1 MKAILKFDLN
11 EQDDILAHKRCVK
24 SLDMALVLWKVDQ
37 YLRSES
43 KYKDNEIAYEI
54 REKLYEIM
62 SDHGLNFNDL
72 IV

>member
-11 EQDDILAHKRCVK
+11 EQDDVLAHKRCVK
-24 SLDMALVLWKVDQ
+24 SLDMAIALWEVDQ

-62 SDHGLNFNDL
+62 SDHGLSFNDL

>member
-24 SLDMALVLWKVDQ
+24 SLDMAIALWEVDQ
-37 YLRSES
+37 YLRGES

-62 SDHGLNFNDL
+62 TEHGLSFNDL

>member
-11 EQDDILAHKRCVK
+11 EQDDVLAHKRCVK
-24 SLDMALVLWKVDQ
+24 SLDIAIALWEVDQ

-43 KYKDNEIAYEI
+43 KYKDNEIAYQI

-62 SDHGLNFNDL
+62 SDHGLSFNDL

>member
-1 MKAILKFDLN
+1 MKATLKFDLN
-11 EQDDILAHKRCVK
+11 EQDDVLAHKRCVK
-24 SLDMALVLWKVDQ
+24 SLDMAIALWEVDQ

-43 KYKDNEIAYEI
+43 KYKDNEIAYKI

-62 SDHGLNFNDL
+62 SDHGLSFNDL

>member
-54 REKLYEIM
+54 RQNLYEIM

>member
-1 MKAILKFDLN
+1 MKATLKFDLN
-11 EQDDILAHKRCVK
+11 EQDDVLAHKRCVK
-24 SLDMALVLWKVDQ
+24 SLDMAIALWEVDQ

-43 KYKDNEIAYEI
+43 KYKDNEIAYQI

-62 SDHGLNFNDL
+62 SDHGLSFNDL

>member
-1 MKAILKFDLN
+1 MKATLKFDLN
-11 EQDDILAHKRCVK
+11 EQDDVLAHKRCVK
-24 SLDMALVLWKVDQ
+24 SLDMAIALWEVDQ

>member
-1 MKAILKFDLN
+1 MKATLKFDLN
-11 EQDDILAHKRCVK
+11 EQDDVLAHKRCVK
-24 SLDMALVLWKVDQ
+24 SLDMAIALWEVDQ

-54 REKLYEIM
+54 REKLSEIM
-62 SDHGLNFNDL
+62 FDHGLSFNDI